1 MREQNPS
8 VLGCYI
14 EQELLLYKCEDSKN
28 NEYKSF
34 YIEQSQV
41 TEPEGFSF
49 NVFSEVGYLQSRTA
63 R

>member
-1 MREQNPS
+1 MHEQNPS

-41 TEPEGFSF
+41 TEPEGF
-49 NVFSEVGYLQSRTA
+49 NVVGEVGYWQSRTA